1 MMAGASKEYI
11 RSLIPD
17 DLPDGRSI
25 LEEGR
30 RLGPTIKGGRS
41 RLVRESTFD
50 NFVDLWKECNKK
62 GELYWATN
70 VGLATVEEE
79 VEGIAEIWRWAQ
91 KLGIK
96 YHSTLAIPSTL
107 TAIPKELRR
116 YDTKNTSYVPETVE
130 DYIALEDIE
139 GMEVMQNDQALG
151 VPNAWF
157 TGISDIVAGSFQA
170 GCISQLMW
178 NQPGCDEHSKYVMD
192 MLKVMGVIS
201 SKWDEGFG
209 VSGYSDDTYPS
220 YCSDAIAYVGY
231 ALFEHYITTT
241 LCKARYTIAYGGLIS
256 DVRVRSALLKAFHDL
271 LYTEEQPPVLFVQAS
286 TTRYWDHDLEANY
299 GMAAQEML
307 MAVLA
312 ERRYKTG
319 AVILPVP
326 VTEKVHVP
334 TIEAIKGML
343 GACARLEENIEQ
355 WEDVVD
361 FTKIDEMAEVMKIEG
376 VKFFQNML
384 YCLSEAGLDIEDPLQ
399 MLMFI
404 KNFNPGLFEET
415 FHPSV
420 KETGKLVTYYPTD
433 MGSLTRS
440 MIDRGLE
447 RIERAGLAGALKGK
461 KVLVASADAHVY
473 GLRYVKNM
481 LQCGGAAV
489 ADAGVDASV
498 PYLLDMADEEG
509 ICFIGVSTHNG
520 QALGIAEQLLEEAA
534 KRSGNYVIFM
544 GGVLNTILQG
554 HLEPC
559 DVKHIIN
566 EKGLFAENDI
576 LKTIEMLRDYRY

>member
-1 MMAGASKEYI
+1 MAGASKEYI

-17 DLPDGRSI
+17 DLPDGRRI
-25 LEEGR
+25 LEEGKKA
-30 RLGPTIKGGRS
+30 GPSIKGGRS
-41 RLVRESTFD
+41 RLVRESPFD
-50 NFVDLWKECNKK
+50 NYVELWKDCIEK

-79 VEGIAEIWRWAQ
+79 ACGIAEIWRWAQ

-107 TAIPKELRR
+107 TAIPKELRN
-116 YDTKNTSYVPETVE
+116 YDSKNTSYVPETVE

-178 NQPGCDEHSKYVMD
+178 NQPGCDDHVSYVTD
-192 MLKVMGVIS
+192 MLKVMGVIA

-220 YCSDAIAYVGY
+220 YCADAIAYVGY
-231 ALFEHYITTT
+231 ALFEHYVTTT
-241 LCKARYTIAYGGLIS
+241 LCGARYTIAYGGLVS
-256 DVRVRSALLKAFHDL
+256 DVRIRSALLKAFHDL
-271 LYTEEQPPVLFVQAS
+271 LWTEEQPPVLFVQAS

-326 VTEKVHVP
+326 ITEKVHVP

-355 WEDVVD
+355 WEDVID
-361 FTKIDEMAEVMKIEG
+361 FSKIDEMAEVMKREG
-376 VKFFQNML
+376 AKFFNNML
-384 YCLSEAGLDIEDPLQ
+384 EVLSAAGLDIEDPMQ

-420 KETGKLVTYYPTD
+420 RETGKLHTYFPTD
-433 MGSLTRS
+433 MGSLTKN
-440 MIDRGLE
+440 MIDKGMDRVRNAGLE
-447 RIERAGLAGALKGK
+447 GVLKGK

-481 LQCGGAAV
+481 LQCAGAEV
-489 ADAGVDASV
+489 VDAGVDASI
-498 PYLLDMADEEG
+498 PYILDMADEEG
-509 ICFIGVSTHNG
+509 VSLIGVSTHNG
-520 QALGIAEQLLEEAA
+520 QALGIAEQLLEEIA
-534 KRSGNYVIFM
+534 RRDRNCTVFM
-544 GGVLNTILQG
+544 GGVLNTILPG
-554 HLEPC
+554 HSEPS
-559 DVKHIIN
+559 DVKNLIN
-566 EKGLFAENDI
+566 ERGLFAENDL
-576 LKTIEMLRDYRY
+576 LKTIAMLREQ